1 MRTSIAYFAG
11 AGTVVIAIG
20 AGLGGG
26 VLIADTMNPKAP
38 SPQATKL
45 ERRTASAPLPAPSP
59 SASPSLAA
67 TQPAATPVV
76 KDAPAQP
83 GQDGAKAQS
92 SAIAATNAPAAKPEA
107 TEASA
112 APSPSSSPAQREAH
126 DKSGAPDAAFAKARD
141 PDLKTADAD
150 TKHGAER
157 RQTRRHQQWVERRGM
172 QRQSESS
179 PRDVEQAWR
188 DDGGARSYRDDSGTR
203 AYRDDRGA
211 RGYADDGNARA
222 YQDGNMRGDVA
233 QPVEMELPRVRL
245 FDGF

>member
-11 AGTVVIAIG
+11 AGTVVIAIA

-26 VLIADTMNPKAP
+26 MLIADTMNPKTP
-38 SPQATKL
+38 SLQATKL
-45 ERRTASAPLPAPSP
+45 ERRTASTPSPAPSP
-59 SASPSLAA
+59 SPSPSLAA
-67 TQPAATPVV
+67 TQPAATPV

-92 SAIAATNAPAAKPEA
+92 SATAATNAPAAKPEA
-107 TEASA
+107 SESSA

-150 TKHGAER
+150 TKHSAER

-172 QRQSESS
+172 QRQSEPS

-188 DDGGARSYRDDSGTR
+188 DDGGARNYRDNSGAR
-203 AYRDDRGA
+203 AYRDDRAA
-211 RGYADDGNARA
+211 RGYADDSNARA
-222 YQDGNMRGDVA
+222 YQDGYMRGDVA